1 LDPPAPSH
9 RHAPGPRYGGTPEE
23 ATTGGLS
30 ITRDATVVAEV
41 SSTSP
46 DPNLSN
52 NSDRVTIRLQ

>member
-1 LDPPAPSH
+1 LDRQRRLIGMHPVRVTAAPLKKRPQVACRS
-9 RHAPGPRYGGTPEE
+9 PG
-23 ATTGGLS
+23 
-30 ITRDATVVAEV
+30 DATVVAEV